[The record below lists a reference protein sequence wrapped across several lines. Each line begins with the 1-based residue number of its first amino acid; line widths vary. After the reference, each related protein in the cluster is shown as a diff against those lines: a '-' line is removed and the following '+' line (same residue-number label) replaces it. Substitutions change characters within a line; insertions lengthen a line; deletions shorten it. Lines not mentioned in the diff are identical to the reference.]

1 MGPFGRG
8 ATASCLRCWPQP
20 TDREDRCTNLT
31 PPKRIVFYL
40 SALAMIAGLVTF
52 LLLEDIKDLGCWATF
67 AGGALLTL
75 SVSMKGL

>member
-1 MGPFGRG
+1 
-8 ATASCLRCWPQP
+8 
-20 TDREDRCTNLT
+20 
-31 PPKRIVFYL
+31 VFYL